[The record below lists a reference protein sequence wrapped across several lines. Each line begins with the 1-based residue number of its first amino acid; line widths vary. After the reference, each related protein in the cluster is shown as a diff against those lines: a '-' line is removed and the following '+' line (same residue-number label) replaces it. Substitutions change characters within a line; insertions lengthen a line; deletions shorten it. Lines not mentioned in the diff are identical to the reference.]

1 MNNFDLEWLEDP
13 EIFQV
18 NRMKYHSDHKY
29 FKNMEEA
36 TSNKT
41 YMKSSLNGSWKFNY
55 ANNLYNMQKDF
66 YKEDFRVDNW
76 DTIEVPGHIQLQG
89 YGKPHYVNTMYPWD
103 GHENLIPPQIPKD
116 FNPVGSYAKDFYINN
131 EWKDKPIY
139 ISFQGVE
146 SAFYIWLNGEFVGY
160 SEDSFTPAEFDLT
173 PYIKE
178 GKNRLAVMVVKFS
191 TGSWLEDQDFWRF
204 SGIFRD
210 VYLYT
215 IPKTHIRDMFIKTS
229 LKNNYKD
236 SDLNIQLDILGGLK
250 GSLRLSLI
258 DSKDATSLINSENII
273 NIGKNIDKSKED
285 CNLEIKFEVNN
296 IKLWSAEKPNLYN
309 LIIEIL
315 DDNNEIVEVVTE
327 KVGFREFKMIN
338 NIMHI
343 NGRRIV
349 FKGVNRHEFSMYNGR
364 NISKEEMLY
373 DVKTIKQNNINAVR
387 TSHYPNNSYFYEL
400 CDEYGLY
407 LIDEANLE
415 THGTWQNIG
424 RIDYVNVIPDGKS
437 QWLEAVLSRAS
448 AMLERDKNHPS
459 ILIWSCGNESFGGEN
474 IYIMSQLFKE
484 RDDSRL
490 VHYEGVFQDRR
501 FNDTSDMES
510 RMYAKVWDIEKYLND
525 NPKKPFILCE
535 YTHSMGNSNGGM
547 HKYTDLSGKYLM
559 YQGGF
564 IWDYIDQGI
573 LTKDIY
579 GKEYIAFGG
588 DFGDRPTDYNFCT
601 NGIVYADR
609 KVSPKM
615 QEVKYNYQN
624 FMVNVEETSAVIK
637 NNNLF
642 IDMSKYKLKYS
653 LLKNG
658 EVKEEGYLEVELSA
672 QEENK
677 FKLPINKAK
686 EKGEYIVNVS
696 IVLKE
701 ETLWANKG
709 HEVAYGQYIYNVEQ
723 EEENKL
729 EKIVVS
735 NCEFN
740 FGVKGEYFQIMFSK
754 AYGGLISYKYRGVE
768 LISSIPKPNFW
779 RSITDNDNGSKMG
792 FKSSMWKGASLYQ
805 NIIEIETKISDY
817 NASISYT
824 YELATIPTTNCKLT
838 YVVYGDGKIEV
849 ELEYKGT
856 ENLPNMLDFGMIFKI
871 PCLYDNLEYYG
882 YGEDENYQ
890 DRNKG
895 ARLGVYKI
903 KVSDNVS
910 KYVVP
915 QECGNRTG
923 VRWAKITDR
932 KGHGVKIFG
941 DSLDFS
947 ALPFT
952 PHELDNANHH
962 YELPKVYNTVIKVSS
977 KQTGVGGDDSWGATP
992 HEEYL
997 LKANEDRRL
1006 KFNIIAI

>member
-1 MNNFDLEWLEDP
+1 MSNFDFKWLEMP
-13 EIFQV
+13 EVFQV
-18 NRMKYHSDHKY
+18 NRMKEHSDHKY
-29 FKNMEEA
+29 FKNMDEA
-36 TSNKT
+36 NSKKT
-41 YMKSSLNGSWKFNY
+41 YMKCSLNGSWKFNY
-55 ANNLYNMQKDF
+55 SDNLENIKKDF
-66 YKEDFRVDNW
+66 YKSDFSVYNW

-89 YGKPHYVNTMYPWD
+89 YDKPHYVNTMYPWD
-103 GHENLIPPQIPKD
+103 GHESIIPPQIPKA
-116 FNPVGSYAKDFYINN
+116 FNPVGSYVKDFYIDN
-131 EWKDKPIY
+131 EWEDKPVY

-146 SAFYIWLNGEFVGY
+146 SAFYLWLNGELVGY

-173 PYIKE
+173 SYIKD
-178 GKNRLAVMVVKFS
+178 GKNRLAVMVIKFS

-215 IPKTHIRDMFIKTS
+215 TPKTHIRDMFIRTM

-236 SDLNIQLDILGGLK
+236 SDLNIQLDILGELK
-250 GSLRLSLI
+250 GSLKVSLI
-258 DSKDATSLINSENII
+258 DPKDNYYLIDSENIGI
-273 NIGKNIDKSKED
+273 NENIHDSKEYY
-285 CNLEIKFEVNN
+285 NLEIKFEVNN
-296 IKLWSAEKPNLYN
+296 IRLWSAEEPNLYN
-309 LIIEIL
+309 LIIEIF
-315 DDNNEIVEVVTE
+315 DDNNEVVEVVTE

-343 NGRRIV
+343 NGERIV

-373 DVKTIKQNNINAVR
+373 DVKTIKQNNMNAVR

-415 THGTWQNIG
+415 SHGTWQNIG
-424 RIDYVNVIPDGKS
+424 RIDYINVIPDGKNE
-437 QWLEAVLSRAS
+437 WLEAVISRAS
-448 AMLERDKNHPS
+448 TMLERDKNHPS

-474 IYIMSQLFKE
+474 IYKMSQFFRE

-501 FNDTSDMES
+501 FDDTSDMES
-510 RMYAKVWDIEKYLND
+510 RMYAKVWDIEKFLND
-525 NPKKPFILCE
+525 SPQKPFILCE

-547 HKYTDLSGKYLM
+547 HKYTDLAEKYPM

-573 LTKDIY
+573 LAKDIH

-609 KVSPKM
+609 KVSPKV

-624 FMVNVEETSAVIK
+624 FIINVEASAVAIK

-642 IDMSKYKLKYS
+642 VDMSHYKLKYS
-653 LLKNG
+653 LLRNG
-658 EVKEEGYLEVELSA
+658 EIKEDGYLEIELSP
-672 QEENK
+672 QEEK
-677 FKLPINKAK
+677 KIQLPINKAK

-701 ETLWANKG
+701 DTLWADRG
-709 HEVAYGQYIYNVEQ
+709 HEVAYGQYVYKVEV
-723 EEENKL
+723 EENRNL
-729 EKIVVS
+729 EKIIVS

-740 FGVKGEYFQIMFSK
+740 FGVRGEHFEILFSK
-754 AYGGLISYKYRGVE
+754 AYGGLISYKHRGVE
-768 LISSIPKPNFW
+768 LISTIPKPNFW
-779 RSITDNDNGSKMG
+779 RAITDNDNGSKMG
-792 FKSSMWKGASLYQ
+792 FKSAMWKGASLYQ
-805 NIIEIETKISDY
+805 NIINIETKSSEY

-824 YELATIPTTNCKLT
+824 YELPTTPTTNCKLT
-838 YVVYGDGKIEV
+838 YVVYGDGKIET

-856 ENLPNMLDFGMIFKI
+856 ENLPDMLDFGMIFKI
-871 PCLYDNLEYYG
+871 PCFYDNLEYYG
-882 YGEDENYQ
+882 NGPDENYQ

-895 ARLGVYKI
+895 ARLGTYKI
-903 KVSDNVS
+903 KISDNVS
-910 KYVVP
+910 KYVIP

-923 VRWAKITDR
+923 VRWAKVTD
-932 KGHGVKIFG
+932 KNGHGIKISG
-941 DSLDFS
+941 ELLDFS
-947 ALPFT
+947 AIPFT

-962 YELPKVYNTVIKVSS
+962 YELPPIYNTVIKVSS

-997 LKANEDRRL
+997 LKANEDKIL
-1006 KFNIIAI
+1006 KFNIVAI